1 MEPVPIGSDDRGMD
15 KLKGRVALITGASMG
30 LGRATALA
38 YAAEGAALSL
48 CARHADP
55 LDRVAREAG
64 ALGATIVATAADVG
78 VEADRERVLAITEDR
93 LGRIDVLVNNASTLG
108 PIPLPQLTDLDLG
121 DLQEVL
127 RVNLEGPFQLTQ
139 GVLAGM
145 IARGSGVIVNVSS
158 DAALGAYSG
167 WGAYSV
173 AKAGLDALTRVWAEE
188 LKGTGVEVVSIDP
201 GDMDTAMHRAAL
213 PDDDPAA
220 LARPERVAGRFVD
233 LALGR
238 AGAVRVTA

>member
-1 MEPVPIGSDDRGMD
+1 MEAGPARADDRSMD
-15 KLKGRVALITGASMG
+15 KLKGRIALITGASMG

-38 YAAEGAALSL
+38 YAAEGARLSL
-48 CARHADP
+48 CARHPEP
-55 LDRVAREAG
+55 LERVAGEIR
-64 ALGATIVATAADVG
+64 ALGVEVVVSVADVG
-78 VEADRERVLAITEDR
+78 VEADRERLLAVTEGR
-93 LGRIDVLVNNASTLG
+93 FGRIDVLVNNASTLG
-108 PIPLPQLTDLDLG
+108 PVPLPQLTDLDLG
-121 DLQEVL
+121 ALQEVL
-127 RVNLEGPFQLTQ
+127 RVNLEGPFQLAQ

-158 DAALGAYSG
+158 DAALEAYPG
-167 WGAYSV
+167 WGAYSA

-188 LKGTGVEVVSIDP
+188 LQGTGVEVVSVDP

-213 PDDDPAA
+213 PDDDPAG
-220 LARPERVAGRFVD
+220 LARPEQVAERFVD